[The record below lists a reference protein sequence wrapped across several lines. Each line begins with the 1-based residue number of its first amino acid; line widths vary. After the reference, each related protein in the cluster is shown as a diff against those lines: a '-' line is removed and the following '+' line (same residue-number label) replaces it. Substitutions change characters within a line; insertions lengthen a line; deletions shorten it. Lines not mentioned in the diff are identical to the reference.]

1 MIRILGRAN
10 SFNVRKVMWCAAE
23 LGLQVER
30 EDYGRGYVSAST
42 PEFKALNPNS
52 RVPVLVEDDLVLWES
67 NTIVR
72 YLCARYG
79 EESLLGGDP
88 ARRACIEMWMDWQL
102 SNTPRP
108 QRTIMDD
115 QIIAPGSVDPAVL
128 KAAIATLTD
137 LLTILDAAIA
147 GPFLKGETLTA
158 ADFVLGPVVHRWFAL
173 DIPRPALANIE
184 RYRNA
189 LAERPAYQHHV
200 AIGSP

>member
-23 LGLQVER
+23 IGLPVAR
-30 EDYGRGYVSAST
+30 EDYGRGYASAST

-52 RVPVLVEDDLVLWES
+52 RVPVLLDGELVLWES

-79 EESLLGGDP
+79 EASLLGADP
-88 ARRACIEMWMDWQL
+88 AERAAIEMWMDWQL
-102 SNTPRP
+102 GNIPRP

-115 QIIAPGSVDPAVL
+115 QVIAPGSVEPGAL
-128 KAAIATLTD
+128 RSAIAALTD
-137 LLTILDAAIA
+137 LMAILDAAVA
-147 GPFLKGETLTA
+147 GPFLKGDVLTA
-158 ADFVLGPVVHRWFAL
+158 ADFALGPVVHRWFAL
-173 DIPRPALANIE
+173 DIPRPAFSRLE
-184 RYRNA
+184 RYRDM
-189 LAERPAYQHHV
+189 LAGRPAYQAHV